1 MGKYVLIYYG
11 GDAGDMP
18 MEAWNKWFGAL
29 GDKIIDAGNPFKEGG
44 KAVEKTGVTTI
55 ENFPANGYSIVKAD
69 SIDGA
74 ADLAKDCPVV
84 AAGGAVR
91 VYEAMPM

>member
-11 GDAGDMP
+11 GDTDDMP
-18 MEAWNKWFGAL
+18 MEAWNKWFGEL

-74 ADLAKDCPVV
+74 TELAKNCPTV

-91 VYEAMPM
+91 VYEALPM